1 MATMNA
7 KDPSFFT
14 LNRPLSVA
22 IYDTADDAQRAVDY
36 LADNR
41 FPVQNLAIVGTD
53 LKQVE
58 RVTGELT
65 WGRVI
70 GSGAMSGVSLGLLYA
85 LFLYFFAPNLG
96 VAAFLMGLALG
107 VVTGMITASISYG
120 ATKGRKDYSSL
131 SQIVAT
137 HYEILGEA
145 EVAGEA
151 RRLLSAGRVDA
162 PVRDLPVGPGGPI
175 PAQPGQSASYPP
187 PQWEPPQA
195 PPATAQQW
203 PAPQPA
209 RAAPELT
216 PLPAPELPPA
226 APASPPAATE
236 PVEFD
241 PRPQPGQSATDRQS
255 PQS

>member
-22 IYDTADDAQRAVDY
+22 IYDTAEDAQRAVDY
-36 LADNR
+36 LADNH

-65 WGRVI
+65 WARVI
-70 GSGAMSGVSLGLLYA
+70 GGGAMSGVSLGLIYA
-85 LFLYFFAPNLG
+85 LFLYFVAPDLG
-96 VAAFLMGLALG
+96 ATAFLLGMGLG

-120 ATKGRKDYSSL
+120 ASKGRKDYSSM

-162 PVRDLPVGPGGPI
+162 PVREVPVGSGTPVAGGSVEP
-175 PAQPGQSASYPP
+175 SSFPP
-187 PQWEPPQA
+187 PQWDPQVPPVT
-195 PPATAQQW
+195 PQQW
-203 PAPQPA
+203 QAPQPA
-209 RAAPELT
+209 PVAPLAAPVS
-216 PLPAPELPPA
+216 PQPPTA
-226 APASPPAATE
+226 EPR

-241 PRPQPGQSATDRQS
+241 PRPQPGQSETDGRS